1 MVSKQQLER
10 LNHLVK
16 DTYGTPEALAQ
27 QLDLTVEMLFYLEDH
42 AFAKREVQ
50 NAVAALRDVVG
61 VLRG

>member
-1 MVSKQQLER
+1 MVSKQQLDS

-27 QLDLTVEMLFYLEDH
+27 QLDLTVEMLFYLEEN
-42 AFAKREVQ
+42 AFTKKEVQ
-50 NAVAALRDVVG
+50 NVVAALRDLVG

>member
-16 DTYGTPEALAQ
+16 DTYGSSEALAQ
-27 QLDLTVEMLFYLEDH
+27 QLDLTIEMLFYLEDN
-42 AFAKREVQ
+42 AFTKREVQ
-50 NAVAALRDVVG
+50 NVVAALRDVVE